1 MTFKSL
7 GVHPAL
13 IAALAEEGKT
23 APFPIQKATLPE
35 AIAGRDVLGR
45 GQTGSGKTLAF
56 GLAMMT
62 RLANQKAAPGRP
74 LGLVLAPTRELAVQ
88 ISEVIAPLARTVGLN
103 SQVVAGG
110 MSYTTQ
116 QAALKRGVP
125 IIVATPGR
133 LEDLLKKKYM
143 VLDDIQI
150 TILDEADQMADMGF
164 LPIVT
169 QIMNLTPPN
178 GQRLLFSATL
188 DRDVDALVRRFLKD
202 PVTHS
207 LENEKSTAGNME
219 HHVLIVEQRDRDLV
233 LQQIAAREG
242 RTIMFVKTKHGADKL
257 ADKLREQ
264 GVAAAVLHGGK
275 TQSQRTRV
283 LEGFKLGHSTALIA
297 TDVAA
302 RGIHVDDVSLVVH
315 VDPPQDHKDYL
326 HRAGRTARAGATGT
340 VVSIGTHKQKKG
352 IFGLAI
358 RAGVKLKESLVHPM
372 HADLV
377 AITGAQVPSGVPI
390 IVNEPAPRR
399 NERGGGFRGRSG
411 GSDRPRSDRPGDF
424 QKRGSSDRGAKREFP
439 KREFPKRDRDGGF
452 TSRADREAPVASGTP
467 KRDFEKKPFVKK
479 EYEKKDYSKPFAEK
493 KKFETKKF
501 ETKKFEPKK
510 FEKPIAAKLG
520 FKKEERVYKPL
531 VEKREVLRIVDET
544 EQKRRDRVN
553 KPKFAKR
560 EDKFNVKPGTRP
572 EKPGA
577 RKLSPAKAAVK
588 KARDNDRAERFA
600 KSTGGSATGEKKPFR
615 TNAFDPDVKRGAKP
629 GAKPGSKT
637 GVRKKTS
644 SGKAAPRAKAKGG
657 KKVAAKKP
665 RHK

>member
-13 IAALAEEGKT
+13 IAALTEEGKT
-23 APFPIQKATLPE
+23 TPFPIQKATLPE

-62 RLANQKAAPGRP
+62 RLAGQKAQPGRP
-74 LGLVLAPTRELAVQ
+74 LGIVLAPTRELAVQ

-169 QIMNLTPPN
+169 QILNLTPPN

-188 DRDVDALVRRFLKD
+188 DRDVDALVRRFLKN

-219 HHVLIVEQRDRDLV
+219 HHVLIVDQIHRDTI

-257 ADKLREQ
+257 ADKLRQQ
-264 GVAAAVLHGGK
+264 GVAASVLHGGK

-326 HRAGRTARAGATGT
+326 HRAGRTARAGASGT

-358 RAGVKLKESLVHPM
+358 RAGVKMKESFVHPM
-372 HADLV
+372 HDDLV
-377 AITGAQVPSGVPI
+377 SITGAQEPSGIPV
-390 IVNEPAPRR
+390 IVTEPAPRR
-399 NERGGGFRGRSG
+399 NERSGSSRGRS
-411 GSDRPRSDRPGDF
+411 SERSFDRPRGDRSDRPGDF
-424 QKRGSSDRGAKREFP
+424 QKRDRA
-439 KREFPKRDRDGGF
+439 PKRDRDGGF
-452 TSRADREAPVASGTP
+452 TSRADREAP
-467 KRDFEKKPFVKK
+467 KREFEKKEFPKR
-479 EYEKKDYSKPFAEK
+479 EYVKKDYSKPFSEK
-493 KKFETKKF
+493 KKFD
-501 ETKKFEPKK
+501 
-510 FEKPIAAKLG
+510 KPVAAKPLH
-520 FKKEERVYKPL
+520 KKEERVYKPI

-553 KPKFAKR
+553 KPKFVKR
-560 EDKFNVKPGTRP
+560 EDKFNVKPGS
-572 EKPGA
+572 KPTGKAGA

-588 KARDNDRAERFA
+588 KSRDNDRAERFA
-600 KSTGGSATGEKKPFR
+600 KSTGTSATGEKKPFR
-615 TNAFDPDVKRGAKP
+615 TNKFDPAVKSA
-629 GAKPGSKT
+629 A
-637 GVRKKTS
+637 RKKTS
-644 SGKAAPRAKAKGG
+644 SGKSAPRALAKGG

-665 RHK
+665 RHKSGPNR

>member
-424 QKRGSSDRGAKREFP
+424 QKRGSSDRGSSDRGSSDRRP

-479 EYEKKDYSKPFAEK
+479 DYSKPFAEK
-493 KKFETKKF
+493 KKFE
-501 ETKKFEPKK
+501 
-510 FEKPIAAKLG
+510 KPVAAKIG

-615 TNAFDPDVKRGAKP
+615 TNAFDPDVKRGS
-629 GAKPGSKT
+629 KPGSKA

>member
-1 MTFKSL
+1 MSFKSL

-23 APFPIQKATLPE
+23 TPFPIQKATLPE
-35 AIAGRDVLGR
+35 AISGRDVLGR

-62 RLANQKAAPGRP
+62 RLAGKKAQPGRP

-116 QAALKRGVP
+116 QSALKRGVP

-133 LEDLLKKKYM
+133 LEDLLKKRSL
-143 VLDDIQI
+143 VLDDIEV

-169 QIMNLTPPN
+169 QIMNLTPPD

-188 DRDVDALVRRFLKD
+188 DRDVDTLVRKFLKN

-207 LENEKSTAGNME
+207 LENEKSTAGRME
-219 HHVLIVEQRDRDLV
+219 HHVLIVEQRDKDQI

-264 GVAAAVLHGGK
+264 GVAASVLHGGK

-352 IFGLAI
+352 IFGLAV
-358 RAGVKLKESLVHPM
+358 RAGVKLKETFVHPM
-372 HADLV
+372 HDDLV
-377 AITGAQVPSGVPI
+377 KITGAQEPSGIPV
-390 IVNEPAPRR
+390 VVQEPSPRR
-399 NERGGGFRGRSG
+399 NERKSYTR
-411 GSDRPRSDRPGDF
+411 DRKPNRPHSDRPGDF
-424 QKRGSSDRGAKREFP
+424 P
-439 KREFPKRDRDGGF
+439 KRERSP
-452 TSRADREAPVASGTP
+452 
-467 KRDFEKKPFVKK
+467 KKPSAKK
-479 EYEKKDYSKPFAEK
+479 PDYSKPFTEK
-493 KKFETKKF
+493 KV
-501 ETKKFEPKK
+501 
-510 FEKPIAAKLG
+510 FEKPAAK
-520 FKKEERVYKPL
+520 KVERTYKPI
-531 VEKREVLRIVDET
+531 VEKREVLRIVDEG
-544 EQKRRDRVN
+544 EQKRRDRVS
-553 KPKFAKR
+553 KPKYAKPDR
-560 EDKFNVKPGTRP
+560 FNVPKGSKPG
-572 EKPGA
+572 KPGKAGA
-577 RKLSPAKAAVK
+577 RKLSPAKAAAK
-588 KARDNDRAERFA
+588 KSRDNDRAERFA
-600 KSTGGSATGEKKPFR
+600 KKSGTSSTGEKKPFR
-615 TNAFDPDVKRGAKP
+615 TNAFDPDVKRAAKKAGA
-629 GAKPGSKT
+629 
-637 GVRKKTS
+637 RKKSS
-644 SGKAAPRAKAKGG
+644 SGKGAPRAKAKGG
-657 KKVAAKKP
+657 KAIAGNKP
-665 RHK
+665 VKARHKSGPKG

>member
-13 IAALAEEGKT
+13 ISALAEEGKT

-62 RLANQKAAPGRP
+62 RLAGKKAAPGRP

-143 VLDDIQI
+143 VLDDIEV

-169 QIMNLTPPN
+169 QIMNLTPPD

-188 DRDVDALVRRFLKD
+188 DRDVDALVRKFLKN

-219 HHVLIVEQRDRDLV
+219 HHVLIVEQRDRDQI

-358 RAGVKLKESLVHPM
+358 RAGVKLKETFVHPM
-372 HADLV
+372 HDDLV
-377 AITGAQVPSGVPI
+377 KITGAQEPSGVP
-390 IVNEPAPRR
+390 VVVTEPSPRR
-399 NERGGGFRGRSG
+399 NERGGGSRGRSN
-411 GSDRPRSDRPGDF
+411 DRSSFTQQRSRSDRPGDF
-424 QKRGSSDRGAKREFP
+424 PKRGSSDRAP
-439 KREFPKRDRDGGF
+439 KKDFSDRPKRDRDGGF
-452 TSRADREAPVASGTP
+452 TSRQDREAP
-467 KRDFEKKPFVKK
+467 KREFEKKVYTKP
-479 EYEKKDYSKPFAEK
+479 DYSKPFAEK
-493 KKFETKKF
+493 KKFEKSF
-501 ETKKFEPKK
+501 EKSFDKPARSFDKSERK
-510 FEKPIAAKLG
+510 FEKPAASKPG
-520 FKKEERVYKPL
+520 FKKEDRVYKPI

-553 KPKFAKR
+553 KPKFAKV
-560 EDKFNVKPGTRP
+560 DKFNVPKGAKSG
-572 EKPGA
+572 KPGA

-600 KSTGGSATGEKKPFR
+600 KSTAPKKAALSTTGEKKPFR

-629 GAKPGSKT
+629 GA
-637 GVRKKTS
+637 RKKTS
-644 SGKAAPRAKAKGG
+644 SGKDAPRAKAKGG

-665 RHK
+665 RHKKA

>member
-1 MTFKSL
+1 
-7 GVHPAL
+7 
-13 IAALAEEGKT
+13 
-23 APFPIQKATLPE
+23 
-35 AIAGRDVLGR
+35 
-45 GQTGSGKTLAF
+45 
-56 GLAMMT
+56 MT
-62 RLANQKAAPGRP
+62 RLAGQKAHPGRP

-88 ISEVIAPLARTVGLN
+88 ISEVLAPLARTVGLN

-169 QIMNLTPPN
+169 QILNLTPPN

-219 HHVLIVEQRDRDLV
+219 HHVLIVDQIHRDTI

-257 ADKLREQ
+257 ADKLRQQ
-264 GVAAAVLHGGK
+264 GVAASVLHGGK

-340 VVSIGTHKQKKG
+340 VVSIGTHKQKKS

-358 RAGVKLKESLVHPM
+358 RAGVKLKESFVHPM
-372 HADLV
+372 HDDLV
-377 AITGAQVPSGVPI
+377 TITGAQEPSGVPV
-390 IVNEPAPRR
+390 IVTEPAPRR
-399 NERGGGFRGRSG
+399 NERSGSSRGRSG
-411 GSDRPRSDRPGDF
+411 ERSNDRNRSERPGDF
-424 QKRGSSDRGAKREFP
+424 QKRDRG
-439 KREFPKRDRDGGF
+439 PKRDRDGGF
-452 TSRADREAPVASGTP
+452 TSRADREAP
-467 KRDFEKKPFVKK
+467 KREFEKKEFPKR
-479 EYEKKDYSKPFAEK
+479 EYVKKDYSKPFQEK
-493 KKFETKKF
+493 KKFE
-501 ETKKFEPKK
+501 
-510 FEKPIAAKLG
+510 KPVAAKPLH
-520 FKKEERVYKPL
+520 KKEERVYKPI

-560 EDKFNVKPGTRP
+560 EDKFNVKPGS
-572 EKPGA
+572 KPGAKAGA

-588 KARDNDRAERFA
+588 KSRDNDRAERFA
-600 KSTGGSATGEKKPFR
+600 KSTGGSDSTGEKKTFR
-615 TNAFDPDVKRGAKP
+615 TNKFDPAVKSA
-629 GAKPGSKT
+629 A
-637 GVRKKTS
+637 RKKTS
-644 SGKAAPRAKAKGG
+644 SGKSAPRALAKGG

-665 RHK
+665 RHKSGPNR

>member
-143 VLDDIQI
+143 VLDDVQI

-169 QIMNLTPPN
+169 QIMNLTPPD

-188 DRDVDALVRRFLKD
+188 DRDVDALVRRFLKN

-390 IVNEPAPRR
+390 VVNEPAPRR

-411 GSDRPRSDRPGDF
+411 SERPRSDRPGDF
-424 QKRGSSDRGAKREFP
+424 QKRGSSERGAKREFP

-452 TSRADREAPVASGTP
+452 TSRADREAPGAP
-467 KRDFEKKPFVKK
+467 KRDF
-479 EYEKKDYSKPFAEK
+479 EKKDYSKPFAEK
-493 KKFETKKF
+493 KKFE
-501 ETKKFEPKK
+501 
-510 FEKPIAAKLG
+510 KPVAAKIG
-520 FKKEERVYKPL
+520 FKKEERVYKPI
-531 VEKREVLRIVDET
+531 VEKREVLRIVDES

-572 EKPGA
+572 DKAGA

-588 KARDNDRAERFA
+588 KARDNERAERFA
-600 KSTGGSATGEKKPFR
+600 KSTGGASTGEKKPFR

-629 GAKPGSKT
+629 GSKPGA
-637 GVRKKTS
+637 RKKTS

>member
-23 APFPIQKATLPE
+23 SPFPIQKATLPE

-62 RLANQKAAPGRP
+62 RLAGKKAAPGRP

-125 IIVATPGR
+125 IVVATPGR
-133 LEDLLKKKYM
+133 LEDLLKKKSL
-143 VLDDIQI
+143 VLDDIEV

-169 QIMNLTPPN
+169 QIMNLTPPD

-188 DRDVDALVRRFLKD
+188 DRDVDALVRKFLKN

-207 LENEKSTAGNME
+207 LENEVSTATRME
-219 HHVLIVEQRDRDLV
+219 HHVLIVEQRDRDQI

-352 IFGLAI
+352 IFGLAV
-358 RAGVKLKESLVHPM
+358 RAGVKLKETFVHPM
-372 HADLV
+372 HDDLV
-377 AITGAQVPSGVPI
+377 KITGAQEPSGVP
-390 IVNEPAPRR
+390 VVVSEPAPRR
-399 NERGGGFRGRSG
+399 GERKSYSRDNGPR
-411 GSDRPRSDRPGDF
+411 DRKPRSDRPGDF
-424 QKRGSSDRGAKREFP
+424 
-439 KREFPKRDRDGGF
+439 PKRDRG
-452 TSRADREAPVASGTP
+452 P
-467 KRDFEKKPFVKK
+467 KKDFVKK
-479 EYEKKDYSKPFAEK
+479 DFPERDYSKPFAEK
-493 KKFETKKF
+493 KKFE
-501 ETKKFEPKK
+501 
-510 FEKPIAAKLG
+510 KPAAKKVAY
-520 FKKEERVYKPL
+520 KKEERTYKPI

-553 KPKFAKR
+553 KPKYVKP
-560 EDKFNVKPGTRP
+560 DKFNVPKGSKPS
-572 EKPGA
+572 KPGA
-577 RKLSPAKAAVK
+577 RKLSPAKAAAK
-588 KARDNDRAERFA
+588 KSRDNDRAERFA
-600 KSTGGSATGEKKPFR
+600 KTTSATGEKKPFR
-615 TNAFDPDVKRGAKP
+615 TNAFDPDVKRGAAKKA
-629 GAKPGSKT
+629 GA
-637 GVRKKTS
+637 RKKTS

-657 KKVAAKKP
+657 KKISGKKP
-665 RHK
+665 RHKSAPKR

>member
-13 IAALAEEGKT
+13 IAALTEEGKT
-23 APFPIQKATLPE
+23 TPFPIQKATLPE

-62 RLANQKAAPGRP
+62 RLAGQKAKPGRP

-143 VLDDIQI
+143 VLDDVEI
-150 TILDEADQMADMGF
+150 TVLDEADQMADMGF

-169 QIMNLTPPN
+169 QILNLTSPN

-219 HHVLIVEQRDRDLV
+219 HHVLIVDQIHRDTI

-257 ADKLREQ
+257 ADKLRQQ
-264 GVAAAVLHGGK
+264 GVAASVLHGGK

-358 RAGVKLKESLVHPM
+358 RAGVKLKESFVHPM
-372 HADLV
+372 HDDLV
-377 AITGAQVPSGVPI
+377 AITGAQEPSGIPV
-390 IVNEPAPRR
+390 IVSEPAPRR
-399 NERGGGFRGRSG
+399 NERGGNSRGGRSG
-411 GSDRPRSDRPGDF
+411 GSSERPRSSQQQRPGN
-424 QKRGSSDRGAKREFP
+424 
-439 KREFPKRDRDGGF
+439 FPKRDRDGGF
-452 TSRADREAPVASGTP
+452 TSRSDRPARPDREAP
-467 KRDFEKKPFVKK
+467 KREF
-479 EYEKKDYSKPFAEK
+479 EKKDYSKPFAEK
-493 KKFETKKF
+493 KKFE
-501 ETKKFEPKK
+501 PKK
-510 FEKPIAAKLG
+510 FEKPAAAKPA

-553 KPKFAKR
+553 KPKFVKR
-560 EDKFNVKPGTRP
+560 EDKFNVKPGSKAGS
-572 EKPGA
+572 KPGSKSGTQ
-577 RKLSPAKAAVK
+577 KLSTAKSASK
-588 KARDNDRAERFA
+588 KSRDNDRAERFA
-600 KSTGGSATGEKKPFR
+600 KTVGDSSKKSASLAERPFR
-615 TNAFDPDVKRGAKP
+615 TNKFDPAVKAGA
-629 GAKPGSKT
+629 
-637 GVRKKTS
+637 RKKTS
-644 SGKAAPRAKAKGG
+644 SGKAAPRATAKGG

-665 RHK
+665 RRKD

>member
-35 AIAGRDVLGR
+35 AIAGRDILGR

-169 QIMNLTPPN
+169 QIMNLTPPD

-188 DRDVDALVRRFLKD
+188 DRDVDALVRRFLKN

-390 IVNEPAPRR
+390 VVNEPAPRR

-452 TSRADREAPVASGTP
+452 TSRADREAPGAP

-479 EYEKKDYSKPFAEK
+479 EYEKKDYSKPFTEK
-493 KKFETKKF
+493 KKFE
-501 ETKKFEPKK
+501 
-510 FEKPIAAKLG
+510 KPVAAKIG

-531 VEKREVLRIVDET
+531 VEKREVLRIVDES

-572 EKPGA
+572 DKAGA

-615 TNAFDPDVKRGAKP
+615 TNAFDPDVKRGAKKSGPKP
-629 GAKPGSKT
+629 GA
-637 GVRKKTS
+637 RKKSS

>member
-23 APFPIQKATLPE
+23 SPFPIQKATLPE
-35 AIAGRDVLGR
+35 AIQGRDVLGR

-62 RLANQKAAPGRP
+62 RLAGKKASPGRP

-125 IIVATPGR
+125 IVVATPGR
-133 LEDLLKKKYM
+133 LEDLLKKKSL
-143 VLDDIQI
+143 VLDDIEV

-188 DRDVDALVRRFLKD
+188 DRDVDALVRKFLKD

-219 HHVLIVEQRDRDLV
+219 HHVLIVEQRDKDQI

-264 GVAAAVLHGGK
+264 GVAASVLHGGK

-358 RAGVKLKESLVHPM
+358 RAGVKLKETFVHPM
-372 HADLV
+372 HDDLV
-377 AITGAQVPSGVPI
+377 AITGAQEPSGVP
-390 IVNEPAPRR
+390 VVVHEPAPRR
-399 NERGGGFRGRSG
+399 NERGGGSRGRSNE
-411 GSDRPRSDRPGDF
+411 RPRSDRPGDF
-424 QKRGSSDRGAKREFP
+424 P
-439 KREFPKRDRDGGF
+439 KRDRAPKKDFPKRDRDGEF
-452 TSRADREAPVASGTP
+452 TSRADRSAP
-467 KRDFEKKPFVKK
+467 KR
-479 EYEKKDYSKPFAEK
+479 EYEKKKYEKPDYSKAFVEK
-493 KKFETKKF
+493 KKFEDKKYS
-501 ETKKFEPKK
+501 KPA
-510 FEKPIAAKLG
+510 FEKPAAK
-520 FKKEERVYKPL
+520 KVERTYKPI
-531 VEKREVLRIVDET
+531 VERREILRIVDET

-553 KPKFAKR
+553 KPKYAKP
-560 EDKFNVKPGTRP
+560 DKFNVPKGS
-572 EKPGA
+572 KPGA
-577 RKLSPAKAAVK
+577 RKLSPAKAAAK
-588 KARDNDRAERFA
+588 KSRDNDRAERFA
-600 KSTGGSATGEKKPFR
+600 KKTGSSSVGEKKPFR
-615 TNAFDPDVKRGAKP
+615 TNAFHPDVKRAAAKKAGA
-629 GAKPGSKT
+629 
-637 GVRKKTS
+637 RKKTS
-644 SGKAAPRAKAKGG
+644 SGKSAPRPMAKGG

-665 RHK
+665 RRKD

>member
-23 APFPIQKATLPE
+23 SPFPIQKATLPE

-62 RLANQKAAPGRP
+62 RLAGKKAAPGRP

-133 LEDLLKKKYM
+133 LEDLLKKKYL
-143 VLDDIQI
+143 VLDDIEV

-358 RAGVKLKESLVHPM
+358 RAGVKLKETFVHPM
-372 HADLV
+372 HDDLV
-377 AITGAQVPSGVPI
+377 KITGAQEPSGIPV
-390 IVNEPAPRR
+390 VVSEPSPRR
-399 NERGGGFRGRSG
+399 NERGGGSRGRG
-411 GSDRPRSDRPGDF
+411 NDRPRSDSF
-424 QKRGSSDRGAKREFP
+424 N
-439 KREFPKRDRDGGF
+439 
-452 TSRADREAPVASGTP
+452 PV
-467 KRDFEKKPFVKK
+467 
-479 EYEKKDYSKPFAEK
+479 
-493 KKFETKKF
+493 
-501 ETKKFEPKK
+501 
-510 FEKPIAAKLG
+510 
-520 FKKEERVYKPL
+520 
-531 VEKREVLRIVDET
+531 
-544 EQKRRDRVN
+544 
-553 KPKFAKR
+553 
-560 EDKFNVKPGTRP
+560 
-572 EKPGA
+572 
-577 RKLSPAKAAVK
+577 
-588 KARDNDRAERFA
+588 
-600 KSTGGSATGEKKPFR
+600 
-615 TNAFDPDVKRGAKP
+615 
-629 GAKPGSKT
+629 
-637 GVRKKTS
+637 
-644 SGKAAPRAKAKGG
+644 
-657 KKVAAKKP
+657 
-665 RHK
+665 

>member
-13 IAALAEEGKT
+13 IAALTEEGKT
-23 APFPIQKATLPE
+23 TPFPIQKATLPE
-35 AIAGRDVLGR
+35 AISGRDVLGR

-62 RLANQKAAPGRP
+62 RLAGQTARPGRP

-88 ISEVIAPLARTVGLN
+88 ISEVLAPLARTVGLN

-169 QIMNLTPPN
+169 QILNLTPPN

-219 HHVLIVEQRDRDLV
+219 HHVLIVDQIHRDTI

-257 ADKLREQ
+257 ADKLRQQ
-264 GVAAAVLHGGK
+264 GVAASVLHGGK

-340 VVSIGTHKQKKG
+340 VVSIGTHKQKKS

-358 RAGVKLKESLVHPM
+358 RAGVKLKESFVHPM
-372 HADLV
+372 HDDLV
-377 AITGAQVPSGVPI
+377 TITGAQEPSGIPV
-390 IVNEPAPRR
+390 IVTEPAPRR
-399 NERGGGFRGRSG
+399 NERTGSSRGRSG
-411 GSDRPRSDRPGDF
+411 ERSFDRSRGERSDRPGDF
-424 QKRGSSDRGAKREFP
+424 QKRDRAPKRDFDKKEFP
-439 KREFPKRDRDGGF
+439 KTDYPKRDRDGGF
-452 TSRADREAPVASGTP
+452 TSRADREAPKREYEKKEAP
-467 KRDFEKKPFVKK
+467 KR
-479 EYEKKDYSKPFAEK
+479 EYAKKDYSKPFAEK
-493 KKFETKKF
+493 KKFE
-501 ETKKFEPKK
+501 
-510 FEKPIAAKLG
+510 KPVAAKPAH
-520 FKKEERVYKPL
+520 KKEERVYKPI

-544 EQKRRDRVN
+544 EQKRRDRVS
-553 KPKFAKR
+553 KPKYPKR
-560 EDKFNVKPGTRP
+560 EDKFNVKPGSKP
-572 EKPGA
+572 SKPGA

-588 KARDNDRAERFA
+588 KSRDNDRAERFA
-600 KSTGGSATGEKKPFR
+600 KTTGADSEKKTFR
-615 TNAFDPDVKRGAKP
+615 TNKFDPAVKSA
-629 GAKPGSKT
+629 A
-637 GVRKKTS
+637 RKKTS
-644 SGKAAPRAKAKGG
+644 TGKAAPRALAKGG

-665 RHK
+665 RHKSAPTR

>member
-1 MTFKSL
+1 
-7 GVHPAL
+7 
-13 IAALAEEGKT
+13 
-23 APFPIQKATLPE
+23 
-35 AIAGRDVLGR
+35 
-45 GQTGSGKTLAF
+45 
-56 GLAMMT
+56 
-62 RLANQKAAPGRP
+62 
-74 LGLVLAPTRELAVQ
+74 
-88 ISEVIAPLARTVGLN
+88 
-103 SQVVAGG
+103 

-133 LEDLLKKKYM
+133 LEDLLKKRSL
-143 VLDDIQI
+143 VLNDIEV

-169 QIMNLTPPN
+169 QIMNLTPPD

-188 DRDVDALVRRFLKD
+188 DRDVDTLVRKFLKN

-219 HHVLIVEQRDRDLV
+219 HHVLIVEQRDKDQI

-264 GVAAAVLHGGK
+264 GVPASVLHGGK

-358 RAGVKLKESLVHPM
+358 RAGVKLKETFVHPM
-372 HADLV
+372 HDDLV
-377 AITGAQVPSGVPI
+377 KITGAQEPSGVP
-390 IVNEPAPRR
+390 VVVHEPSPRR
-399 NERGGGFRGRSG
+399 NERKSYTRER
-411 GSDRPRSDRPGDF
+411 DPNRPGDF
-424 QKRGSSDRGAKREFP
+424 P
-439 KREFPKRDRDGGF
+439 KRDRAPKRDRDGEF
-452 TSRADREAPVASGTP
+452 TSRADRSAP
-467 KRDFEKKPFVKK
+467 KREFEKKKFEKPDYSKPFTEKKKFEDKKSFEKKPF
-479 EYEKKDYSKPFAEK
+479 
-493 KKFETKKF
+493 
-501 ETKKFEPKK
+501 
-510 FEKPIAAKLG
+510 EKPAAK
-520 FKKEERVYKPL
+520 KVERTYKPI

-553 KPKFAKR
+553 KPKYAKP
-560 EDKFNVKPGTRP
+560 DKFNVPKGSKPG
-572 EKPGA
+572 KPGA
-577 RKLSPAKAAVK
+577 RKLSPAKAAAK
-588 KARDNDRAERFA
+588 KSRDNDRAERFA
-600 KSTGGSATGEKKPFR
+600 KKTGTSSTGEKKPFR
-615 TNAFDPDVKRGAKP
+615 TNAFDPDVKRA
-629 GAKPGSKT
+629 AA
-637 GVRKKTS
+637 RKKTS

-657 KKVAAKKP
+657 KKIASKKP
-665 RHK
+665 RRK

>member
-13 IAALAEEGKT
+13 IAALTEEGKT
-23 APFPIQKATLPE
+23 TPFPIQKATLPE
-35 AIAGRDVLGR
+35 AISGRDVLGR

-62 RLANQKAAPGRP
+62 RLAGQKAHPGRP

-88 ISEVIAPLARTVGLN
+88 ISEVLAPLARTVGLN

-169 QIMNLTPPN
+169 QILNLTPPN

-219 HHVLIVEQRDRDLV
+219 HHVLIVDQIHRDTI

-257 ADKLREQ
+257 ADKLRQQ
-264 GVAAAVLHGGK
+264 GVAASVLHGGK

-340 VVSIGTHKQKKG
+340 VVSIGTHKQKKS

-358 RAGVKLKESLVHPM
+358 RAGVKLKESFVHPM
-372 HADLV
+372 HDDLV
-377 AITGAQVPSGVPI
+377 TITGAQEPSGVPV
-390 IVNEPAPRR
+390 IVTEPAPRR
-399 NERGGGFRGRSG
+399 NERSGSSRGRSG
-411 GSDRPRSDRPGDF
+411 ERSNDRNRSERPGDF
-424 QKRGSSDRGAKREFP
+424 QKRDRG
-439 KREFPKRDRDGGF
+439 PKRDRDGGF
-452 TSRADREAPVASGTP
+452 TSRADREAP
-467 KRDFEKKPFVKK
+467 KREFEKKEFPKRGYV
-479 EYEKKDYSKPFAEK
+479 KKDYSKPFQEK
-493 KKFETKKF
+493 KKFE
-501 ETKKFEPKK
+501 
-510 FEKPIAAKLG
+510 KPVAAKPLH
-520 FKKEERVYKPL
+520 KKEERVYKPI

-560 EDKFNVKPGTRP
+560 EDKFNVKPGS
-572 EKPGA
+572 KPGSKAGA

-588 KARDNDRAERFA
+588 KSRDNDRAERFA
-600 KSTGGSATGEKKPFR
+600 KSTGGSDSTGEKKTFR
-615 TNAFDPDVKRGAKP
+615 TNKFDPAVKSA
-629 GAKPGSKT
+629 A
-637 GVRKKTS
+637 RKKTS
-644 SGKAAPRAKAKGG
+644 SGKSAPRALAKGG

-665 RHK
+665 RHKSGPTR